1 MQADTLSSRFVF
13 LTLVN
18 DDIVLRTASL
28 AGETEQ
34 EREDKKIQ
42 WQIILANERFIED
55 QKTINERLTRTET
68 SLVDS
73 VNLLRSQQTEQ
84 IAVVR

>member
-1 MQADTLSSRFVF
+1 MRG
-13 LTLVN
+13 
-18 DDIVLRTASL
+18 I
-28 AGETEQ
+28 
-34 EREDKKIQ
+34 KKIQ